1 MFIVAWRQGGN
12 LRWTVLPLS
21 LVFVIFAMFISVV
34 WSTTHSDPGITLA
47 RWPAASASPANAIF
61 IRRLMS
67 WFVAGFVLLVSAA
80 PDKPVPPPEPRAK
93 PPAAKP
99 GRRRH

>member
-1 MFIVAWRQGGN
+1 MFIVAWRHGGN
-12 LRWTVLPLS
+12 LCWTVLRLS

-34 WSTTHSDPGITLA
+34 WSTTHSDPIDYTGAMAGSERITGGRYLY
-47 RWPAASASPANAIF
+47 PAM
-61 IRRLMS
+61 MS
-67 WFVAGFVLLVSAA
+67 WFVAGFVLLVRAA

-99 GRRRH
+99 GRRRN